1 MDQNNTGSSVPS
13 TPAQPA
19 ADQSSASQPATPAS
33 QESAQNPLATP
44 PSAPMGPKPDASAPG
59 ATAGIPQPSPSSAAP
74 NATPPA
80 PDHGSV
86 STPHKG
92 KPMLWVI
99 ILLVFAFF
107 CGLLIAAW
115 YFQTQLQKAS
125 QTTETTQVPVE
136 TPSKITIGTD
146 ATFQPMEYTA
156 SGGALMGYDI
166 DLGRKIGE
174 ELGATVEF
182 KNIPWDDLF
191 KALDNKQVDMII
203 SAVTITDERQQTYDF
218 SESYLNAGQVIIT
231 RKTDTTISSAVD
243 LQGKRI
249 AVQEG
254 TTNETEALKLTSDS
268 LVIRY
273 PDFELATQAL
283 VDGKADAILSDLP
296 GAKGIITENP
306 TLKIASDPLTNEYY
320 GIVFRKGDPN
330 VAKIN
335 EILSSFRI
343 QGVLT
348 DLKQKW
354 LD

>member
-1 MDQNNTGSSVPS
+1 MDTNNNNTGSSVPS
-13 TPAQPA
+13 SPAAPTVGPSPMPQPA
-19 ADQSSASQPATPAS
+19 PQPSEMT
-33 QESAQNPLATP
+33 QNPLATP
-44 PSAPMGPKPDASAPG
+44 PVVPIGPKPDASSPG
-59 ATAGIPQPSPSSAAP
+59 ATAGIPQPSQSSLASVTP
-74 NATPPA
+74 TPQSTPPIV
-80 PDHGSV
+80 P
-86 STPHKG
+86 PHKS

-107 CGLLIAAW
+107 CGLLLAAW

-125 QTTETTQVPVE
+125 PSTETTKIPVT
-136 TPSKITIGTD
+136 TPSKIVIGTD
-146 ATFQPMEYTA
+146 GTFPPMESTA

-166 DLGRKIGE
+166 DLGNRIGE
-174 ELGATVEF
+174 ELGAEVEF

-191 KALDNKQVDMII
+191 KALDNKQVDMIM
-203 SAVTITDERQQTYDF
+203 SSVTVTDERKQTYDF
-218 SESYLNAGQVIIT
+218 SQSYLNSGQVVIS
-231 RKTDTTISSAVD
+231 RKVDTTITSAQD

-254 TTNETEALKLTSDS
+254 TTNETEALKLTTEV

-273 PDFELATQAL
+273 PDYVLATQAL

-296 GAKGIITENP
+296 AAKGIITENP
-306 TLKIASDPLTNEYY
+306 TLKISSDPVTNEFY
-320 GIVFRKGDPN
+320 GIVLRKGDPL
-330 VAKIN
+330 VTKIN
-335 EILSSFRI
+335 EILSSLRT

>member
-1 MDQNNTGSSVPS
+1 MDQNNNTTGTSVPQA
-13 TPAQPA
+13 PAQPA
-19 ADQSSASQPATPAS
+19 PDQAAPAAP
-33 QESAQNPLATP
+33 QETANNPLATP
-44 PSAPMGPKPDASAPG
+44 PVVPIGSKPDASAPG
-59 ATAGIPQPSPSSAAP
+59 ANAGIPQPAPSSI
-74 NATPPA
+74 TPPPQPPTHA
-80 PDHGSV
+80 TVPAQ
-86 STPHKG
+86 HKG

-107 CGLLIAAW
+107 CGLMLAVW
-115 YFQTQLQKAS
+115 YFQTQLQKVAPTDS
-125 QTTETTQVPVE
+125 ATQAPVTT
-136 TPSKITIGTD
+136 SGKIVIGTD

-156 SGGALMGYDI
+156 SGGAIMGYDI
-166 DLGRKIGE
+166 DLGNRIGE
-174 ELGATVEF
+174 DLGVEVEF

-191 KALDNKQVDMII
+191 KALENKQVDMIL
-203 SAVTITDERQQTYDF
+203 SSVTVTEERKKTYDF

-231 RKTDTTISSAVD
+231 RKTDTTITSAENIK
-243 LQGKRI
+243 GKRI

-254 TTNETEALKLTSDS
+254 TTNQTVALKLTSPD
-268 LVIRY
+268 LVVAY
-273 PDFELATQAL
+273 PDFVLATKAL
-283 VDGKADAILSDLP
+283 VDGNADAILSDLP

-306 TLKIASDPLTNEYY
+306 TLKIASDPMTNEYY

-335 EILSSFRI
+335 EILSSLRV

>member
-13 TPAQPA
+13 SPPADQPA
-19 ADQSSASQPATPAS
+19 AP
-33 QESAQNPLATP
+33 NPLAAQ
-44 PSAPMGPKPDASAPG
+44 PSVPIGPKPDASAPG
-59 ATAGIPQPSPSSAAP
+59 ATAGIPQPSAASAPNPINP
-74 NATPPA
+74 NATIQATPPPPVPA
-80 PDHGSV
+80 P
-86 STPHKG
+86 HKA
-92 KPMLWVI
+92 KPMLWVM

-107 CGLLIAAW
+107 CGLLLAVW

-125 QTTETTQVPVE
+125 PSTETTTAPVA

-146 ATFQPMEYTA
+146 GTFPPMESIA

-166 DLGRKIGE
+166 DLGNRIGE
-174 ELGATVEF
+174 ELGAEVEF

-191 KALDNKQVDMII
+191 KALENKQIDMIM
-203 SAVTITDERQQTYDF
+203 SSVTVTEERKQIYDF
-218 SESYLNAGQVIIT
+218 SQSYLNAGQVVIS
-231 RKTDTTISSAVD
+231 RKNDTTITSAQD

-254 TTNETEALKLTSDS
+254 TTNETEALKLTTET
-268 LVIRY
+268 LVIRF
-273 PDFELATQAL
+273 PDFVLATKAL
-283 VDGKADAILSDLP
+283 VDGNADAILSDLP

-320 GIVFRKGDPN
+320 GIVFRKGDPI
-330 VAKIN
+330 VEKIN
-335 EILSSFRI
+335 EILSSFRT

>member
-13 TPAQPA
+13 SPPADQPA
-19 ADQSSASQPATPAS
+19 AP
-33 QESAQNPLATP
+33 NPLAAQ
-44 PSAPMGPKPDASAPG
+44 PSVPVGPKPDASSPG
-59 ATAGIPQPSPSSAAP
+59 ATAGIPQPSAASAP
-74 NATPPA
+74 NPVNPNASPQVTPPPLPEA
-80 PDHGSV
+80 H
-86 STPHKG
+86 HKG
-92 KPMLWVI
+92 KPMLWVM

-107 CGLLIAAW
+107 CGLLLAVW
-115 YFQTQLQKAS
+115 YFQTQVQKAS
-125 QTTETTQVPVE
+125 PGTGTETTKVPAT

-166 DLGRKIGE
+166 DLGNRIGE
-174 ELGATVEF
+174 ALGAEVEF

-191 KALDNKQVDMII
+191 KALANKQIDMVM
-203 SAVTITDERQQTYDF
+203 SSVTVTEERKQMYDF
-218 SESYLNAGQVIIT
+218 SESYLNAGQVIIV
-231 RKTDTTISSAVD
+231 RKTDTTITSAQD
-243 LQGKRI
+243 LQGKKI

-254 TTNETEALKLTSDS
+254 TTNETEALKLTTAA

-273 PDFELATQAL
+273 PDFVLATKAL
-283 VDGKADAILSDLP
+283 VDGNADAILSDLP

-306 TLKIASDPLTNEYY
+306 TLKISSDPLTNEYY
-320 GIVFRKGDPN
+320 GIVFRKDDPN

-335 EILSSFRI
+335 EILSSFKT